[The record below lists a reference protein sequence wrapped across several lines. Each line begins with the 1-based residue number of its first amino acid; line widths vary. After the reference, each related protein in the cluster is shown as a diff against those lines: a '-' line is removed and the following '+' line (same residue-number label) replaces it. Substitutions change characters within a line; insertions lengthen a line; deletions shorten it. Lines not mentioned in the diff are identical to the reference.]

1 MENSTTQNSATQG
14 TTTNQKVENLIFL
27 GDNSMITA
35 LFKNPKTVENIY
47 GKLLRQGYKKEDIT
61 LAMSEDTRN
70 TYFPNNNDL
79 TSTSDLGNKT
89 LEGMGVGAAVGG
101 SVGAL
106 AAAIAA
112 LGTSLA
118 IPGLGIIIS
127 GPLAASFAGAGAGAA
142 AGGLVGAFIGSGTP
156 DEQAKRLEEG
166 LNRGGI
172 IIGVKAN
179 SNEEREEL
187 YKQWQELQNKDP
199 FNQAA

>member
-1 MENSTTQNSATQG
+1 MENPTMVGKTD
-14 TTTNQKVENLIFL
+14 NQKVENLIVL
-27 GDNSMITA
+27 GKNSMITA
-35 LFKNPKTVENIY
+35 LFKNPKIVESIY
-47 GKLLRQGYKKEDIT
+47 EKLLRQGYKKEDIT
-61 LAMSEDTRN
+61 LVMSEDTRN
-70 TYFPNNNDL
+70 TYFPENNDHA
-79 TSTSDLGNKT
+79 STTDLGNKT

-112 LGTSLA
+112 LGTSLV
-118 IPGLGIIIS
+118 IPGLGIIIA

-142 AGGLVGAFIGSGTP
+142 AGGLVGAFIGSETP

-179 SNEEREEL
+179 SDEECQEL
-187 YKQWQELQNKDP
+187 YKQWQELQNKNP